1 MKKTLALLAIM
12 LLLTI
17 GYAQRSE
24 NIVSKDT
31 VLIDIKKITIVEK
44 VSEKTSKRTIY
55 LRYNNRNYNTDT
67 QSLHHFKTSTT
78 AKAYIIYNNYGN
90 SERKVSKL
98 FVKYNFH
105 LLGSIKPS
113 KTRVKR

>member
-17 GYAQRSE
+17 GYAQRGE
-24 NIVSKDT
+24 NIASKDT
-31 VLIDIKKITIVEK
+31 VPIDIKKVSIVEK
-44 VSEKTSKRTIY
+44 VSKETGKRTIY

-67 QSLHHFKTSTT
+67 QSVHHFKTSTT

-90 SERKVSKL
+90 GERKVSKL
-98 FVKYNFH
+98 Y
-105 LLGSIKPS
+105 IKQ
-113 KTRVKR
+113 